1 VQVELDRVILLT
13 EQLIL
18 DLFQLFRQ
26 LHLQVVEDQGT
37 KHPLLLLIIVMEN
50 LADQVVVEQPHQ
62 VLVELVI
69 HPLQLLPKETMVV
82 LVFTLELILLLMVVE
97 EELVEL
103 ERMEVLEALVEL
115 AELE

>member
-1 VQVELDRVILLT
+1 
-13 EQLIL
+13 
-18 DLFQLFRQ
+18 
-26 LHLQVVEDQGT
+26 VVEDQVT

-50 LADQVVVEQPHQ
+50 LVDQVVVEQPHQ